1 MNWQII
7 PYAIGGLLM
16 VVHVVMLA
24 LEWPAPTYPM
34 QYACVLAIAVIACK
48 GLSHEKPYTRRVDY
62 AQEIPYVLLFGV
74 TVVLLILVELWR
86 PACLFGGGLFLVIGS
101 IPSLQ
106 RATSP

>member
-1 MNWQII
+1 MNWRII

-24 LEWPAPTYPM
+24 LEWPAPTNLM
-34 QYACVLAIAVIACK
+34 QYPAALAIAFVGLK
-48 GLSHEKPYTRRVDY
+48 GLSHQGSYTRRADY

-74 TVVLLILVELWR
+74 TVVLLILAELWR

-101 IPSLQ
+101 IPSLR